1 VESILSF
8 LERSMIGNSLNAA
21 DELLDLWPTLRRS
34 HRVDRFEALPRELMD
49 NFFLALDARSQS
61 DLLLALPE
69 GERRLYMRLLA
80 PDDAADLIQE
90 SPKNRRQ
97 YLLDLLDEKT
107 VLEVQALLA
116 YREDIAGGLMN
127 PRFARL
133 RPDASIDEAI
143 SYLRQQLGHVETIH
157 YAYVLDENQVLLG
170 VVSLK
175 DLVAADPKKTVKDV
189 MTTNIYTVAANT
201 DQMDIAHLLT
211 QHGIKAIPVLDERGR
226 MQGIVTADDL
236 IDVLREQD
244 TEDIQKMGGMEAL
257 DGPYLETTFAAMIK
271 KRAGWLV
278 ILFVGEMLTATAM
291 GHFEH
296 ELERAVVLSL
306 FIPLLISSGGN
317 SGSQATSLIIRA
329 LALKEVRLRDWW
341 RVIRR
346 EIAAGVMLGA
356 ILGTVGMIRILIWQS
371 IWHTYGEHYFLI
383 ATTIAFSLLGV
394 VTFGTLAGSM
404 LPFILRKCGLDPASA
419 SAPFVATLV
428 DVTGLIIYFSVAKII
443 LTGTLL

>member
-1 VESILSF
+1 
-8 LERSMIGNSLNAA
+8 MIGNSLNAA

-211 QHGIKAIPVLDERGR
+211 QHGIKAIPVLDELGR

>member
-1 VESILSF
+1 
-8 LERSMIGNSLNAA
+8 MIGHALNAA

-34 HRVDRFEALPRELMD
+34 YRVHRFEALPRELMD
-49 NFFLALDARSQS
+49 NFFLALDAKSQS

-69 GERRLYMRLLA
+69 GERRLFMRLLA
-80 PDDAADLIQE
+80 PDDASDLIQE
-90 SPKNRRQ
+90 SPKNQRQ

-107 VLEVQALLA
+107 VLEVKALLA

-143 SYLRQQLGHVETIH
+143 SYLRQQLGHVETIY
-157 YAYVLDENQVLLG
+157 YAYVLGENQVLLG
-170 VVSLK
+170 VVSLR

-189 MTTNIYTVAANT
+189 MTTRIYTVSANT

-211 QHGIKAIPVLDERGR
+211 QHSIKAIPVLDERGR

-278 ILFVGEMLTATAM
+278 ILFLGEMLTATAM

-296 ELERAVVLSL
+296 EIERAVVLSL

-329 LALKEVRLRDWW
+329 LALKEVRLKDWW

-356 ILGTVGMIRILIWQS
+356 ILGIVGMIRILIWQYL
-371 IWHTYGEHYFLI
+371 WHTYGEHYLLI

-404 LPFILRKCGLDPASA
+404 LPFILRRCGLDPASA

>member
-1 VESILSF
+1 
-8 LERSMIGNSLNAA
+8 MITHSLNAA
-21 DELLDLWPTLRRS
+21 DELLDLWPSLRRS
-34 HRVDRFEALPRELMD
+34 QRVDRFEALPRELMD
-49 NFFLALDARSQS
+49 NFFLALDARAQS
-61 DLLLALPE
+61 ALLLSLPE

-90 SPKNRRQ
+90 SPKPHRL
-97 YLLDLLDEKT
+97 YLLDFLDDKT
-107 VLEVQALLA
+107 RQEVKALLA
-116 YREDIAGGLMN
+116 FREDTAGGLMN

-133 RPDASIDEAI
+133 RPEASIDEAI

-157 YAYVLDENQVLLG
+157 YAYVLDENQTLLG
-170 VVSLK
+170 IVSLK
-175 DLVAADPKKTVKDV
+175 DLVAGDPEKSVKDV
-189 MTTNIYTVAANT
+189 MTTKIYTVSPTT
-201 DQMDIAHLLT
+201 DQMEIAHLLT
-211 QHGIKAIPVLDERGR
+211 QHGIKAIPVADENRR

-236 IDVLREQD
+236 IDVLREED

-257 DGPYLETTFAAMIK
+257 DGPYLETGFLAMIK

-278 ILFVGEMLTATAM
+278 ILFLGEMLTATAM
-291 GHFEH
+291 NHFEH
-296 ELERAVVLSL
+296 EIERAVVLSL

-329 LALKEVRLRDWW
+329 LALREVRLKDWW
-341 RVIRR
+341 RVISR
-346 EIAAGVMLGA
+346 EVAAGVMLGA
-356 ILGTVGMIRILIWQS
+356 ILGIVGLARILVWQAF
-371 IWHTYGEHYFLI
+371 WHTYGEHYLLI
-383 ATTIAFSLLGV
+383 ALTIAFSLLGV

-428 DVTGLIIYFSVAKII
+428 DVTGLIIYFTVAKII

>member
-1 VESILSF
+1 
-8 LERSMIGNSLNAA
+8 MTTHSLNAA
-21 DELLDLWPTLRRS
+21 DELLDLWPSLPRS
-34 HRVDRFEALPRELMD
+34 QRVARFENLPRELMD
-49 NFFLALDARSQS
+49 NFFLALDAKSQS
-61 DLLLALPE
+61 SLLLSLPE
-69 GERRLYMRLLA
+69 GERRIYMRLLA

-90 SPKNRRQ
+90 SPKRQRQ
-97 YLLDLLDEKT
+97 YLLGLLDDKT
-107 VLEVQALLA
+107 KNEVKALLA
-116 YREDIAGGLMN
+116 FREDIAGGLMN

-133 RPDASIDEAI
+133 RPDSSIDEAI
-143 SYLRQQLGHVETIH
+143 SYLRQQLDHVETIH
-157 YAYVLDENQVLLG
+157 YAYVLDENQTLLG
-170 VVSLK
+170 VVALK

-189 MTTNIYTVAANT
+189 MTTKIYSVTPNT
-201 DQMDIAHLLT
+201 DQMEIAHLLT
-211 QHGIKAIPVLDERGR
+211 QHGIKAVPVVDAKGR
-226 MQGIVTADDL
+226 MQGIVMANDL
-236 IDVLREQD
+236 IDVLREED

-257 DGPYLETTFAAMIK
+257 DGPYLETGFLAMIK

-296 ELERAVVLSL
+296 EIERAVVLSL

-329 LALKEVRLRDWW
+329 LALREVRLKDWW
-341 RVIRR
+341 RVINR
-346 EIAAGVMLGA
+346 EIAAGVALGA
-356 ILGTVGMIRILIWQS
+356 ILGIVGLIRILIWQAL
-371 IWHTYGEHYFLI
+371 WHTYGQHYLLI
-383 ATTIAFSLLGV
+383 ALTIAFSLLGV

-428 DVTGLIIYFSVAKII
+428 DVTGLIIYFTVAKII

>member
-1 VESILSF
+1 
-8 LERSMIGNSLNAA
+8 MIGHSLSAA
-21 DELLDLWPTLRRS
+21 DELLDVWPTLRRS
-34 HRVDRFEALPRELMD
+34 QRVDRFEALPRDQMD

-61 DLLLALPE
+61 RLLLSLPE

-80 PDDAADLIQE
+80 PDDAADVIQE
-90 SPKNRRQ
+90 SKAKRQ
-97 YLLDLLDEKT
+97 YLLDLLDDKT
-107 VLEVQALLA
+107 MNEVKALLA
-116 YREDIAGGLMN
+116 FREDSAGGLMN

-157 YAYVLDENQVLLG
+157 YAYVLDENQTLLG
-170 VVSLK
+170 VVALK
-175 DLVAADPKKTVKDV
+175 DLVSADPTKTVKAV
-189 MTTNIYTVAANT
+189 MTTKIYSVSPNT
-201 DQMDIAHLLT
+201 DQNEIAHLLT
-211 QHGIKAIPVLDERGR
+211 EHGIKAVPVVDENRH
-226 MQGIVTADDL
+226 MQGIVMADDL
-236 IDVLREQD
+236 IDVLREED

-257 DGPYLETTFAAMIK
+257 DGPYLETGFLAMIR

-278 ILFVGEMLTATAM
+278 ILFLGEMLTASAM
-291 GHFEH
+291 THFAE
-296 ELERAVVLSL
+296 EIERAVVLAL

-329 LALKEVRLRDWW
+329 LALREVRLRNWW

-346 EIAAGVMLGA
+346 EVAAGVVLGA
-356 ILGTVGMIRILIWQS
+356 ILGCVGLVRILIWQS
-371 IWHTYGEHYFLI
+371 LWHTYGEHYVLV
-383 ATTIAFSLLGV
+383 ALTIACSLVGV

-404 LPFILRKCGLDPASA
+404 LPFILRRCGLDPASA

-428 DVTGLIIYFSVAKII
+428 DVTGLIIYFTIAKVV

>member
-1 VESILSF
+1 
-8 LERSMIGNSLNAA
+8 MIGHSLSAA
-21 DELLDLWPTLRRS
+21 DELLDVWPTLRRS
-34 HRVDRFEALPRELMD
+34 QRVDRFEALPRDQMD

-61 DLLLALPE
+61 RLLLSLPD

-80 PDDAADLIQE
+80 PDDAADVIQE
-90 SPKNRRQ
+90 SKAKRQ
-97 YLLDLLDEKT
+97 YLLDLLDDKT
-107 VLEVQALLA
+107 MNEVKALLA
-116 YREDIAGGLMN
+116 FREDSAGGLMN

-157 YAYVLDENQVLLG
+157 YAYVLDENQTLLG
-170 VVSLK
+170 VVALK
-175 DLVAADPKKTVKDV
+175 DLVSADPTKTVKAV
-189 MTTNIYTVAANT
+189 MTTKIYSVSPNT
-201 DQMDIAHLLT
+201 DQNEIAHLLT
-211 QHGIKAIPVLDERGR
+211 EHGIKAVPVVDENRH
-226 MQGIVTADDL
+226 MQGIVMADDL
-236 IDVLREQD
+236 IDVLREED

-257 DGPYLETTFAAMIK
+257 DGPYLETGFLAMIR

-278 ILFVGEMLTATAM
+278 ILFLGEMLTASAM
-291 GHFEH
+291 THFAE
-296 ELERAVVLSL
+296 EIERAVVLAL

-329 LALKEVRLRDWW
+329 LALREVRLRNWW

-346 EIAAGVMLGA
+346 EVAAGVVLGA
-356 ILGTVGMIRILIWQS
+356 ILGFVGLVRILIWQS
-371 IWHTYGEHYFLI
+371 LWHTYGEHYVLV
-383 ATTIAFSLLGV
+383 ALTIACSLVGV

-404 LPFILRKCGLDPASA
+404 LPFILRRCGLDPASA

-428 DVTGLIIYFSVAKII
+428 DVTGLIIYFTIAKVV